1 MKDPSGSTG
10 RPLREPRS
18 TLSLRNI
25 SSPSLV
31 PFDASSSK
39 PAAGADAFDVIVQA
53 SNPSHPQHAAW
64 VERYGGS
71 IRNTRKSLDGSS
83 TSYQAAQSSTSRP
96 PSLRRSRSK
105 TASKVGTSHT
115 STTPNAKSRPALND
129 VMMVPDA
136 SVWTLLAN
144 QGEATAESERSQN
157 RRQASALEKSAD
169 EANVNKSHREGSGRI
184 RTSSQDIR
192 SDATVGASSVKTSAT
207 ERGQRRK
214 RKKEKGKGRA
224 AAPPVPPPRTTSHA
238 AYHEQAQDALSPNG
252 GEGEASTS
260 PTSLPYLS
268 KASFDAS
275 TSPINLSPR
284 LADDARLRHGN
295 DRMGSI
301 DERRVGIQSPSLLS
315 PMSASAFPL
324 RQSSVDPELP
334 QGSPA
339 STASSPPPTRTMFG
353 NLTHSLPGRRSVD
366 FRLPDDDVMKLRQ
379 ESAKTPRKG
388 LNAIFSPLRGA
399 VAARRADKQAAAA
412 APLQSE
418 AKKPLPILRV
428 ATPPR
433 ASVDIPQRA
442 APVPPPRA
450 SIDILQRT
458 APVPP
463 PRSPLRRSPNIPQEE
478 NGHTGETLAGQV
490 QERKESPP
498 VFVIGKNSAPNTQ
511 VTSGSGIS
519 QTAPAVNAIVHDGT
533 PSVVRSQAKESSTP
547 SMQTTN
553 SSDTTARSQKTFVS
567 LPKSASHGRSF
578 SMDTEDGQEFHDAV
592 SDEGGLGSSDDAMPS
607 NTSATKKRRSRH
619 KSIEDVNAARLQA
632 KEAALNEP
640 LPDSIKQGEST
651 EFDLNA
657 RHRRDSSASDDMI
670 PPASR
675 KNSLRRKVSKKQI
688 KTPATKKD
696 VITSPMPNSPR
707 VEQPDDRAN
716 KHQSHRQSAAT
727 ITNSNSSKKEAG
739 AGVGELDGRR
749 KTVTQSSVDEGIS
762 QPFVSIDSEQAV
774 PKELPEIPNAEFT
787 PTPTSLENGFQQ
799 LNLGFSKS
807 QSSRDIA
814 ESYRASHRKAAE
826 KASIDYKQLPLP
838 PPPPPSL
845 PSSPVD
851 ETLKRQI
858 AHQRSYSRM
867 MNQSQSSSNT
877 GKISGVFSRM
887 RKDKTPSFSHFPGS
901 DSHSTS
907 LSGSTSQLNL
917 ISPSQSP
924 VQDDRNSGVGLG
936 IDTVS
941 MQSSKGTNTSDQ
953 HFPSSPSPQQPVRSP
968 SGESGWRN
976 RLPSFSAS
984 RAAKAQKGEKGRTDS
999 NQQQPPAPPPI
1010 PRQPSSSQMQR
1021 QQLLYEAVAHSMS
1034 DNSMVQKTVPP
1045 SPTIHKTLSPALLRE
1060 ERHEA
1065 DEVGSFIGSEE
1076 AEEERLADSRRGTWN
1091 SFSNFELAPNKV
1103 YDASGEMSNSSQPP
1117 TIDIQGPSIPKS
1129 NTTPSNLTSGSFSS
1143 PITPQINEP
1152 PNSRLRASRSFSPD
1166 FMNLSMTARR
1176 LSRSSSNPKFQ
1187 MVPQAL
1193 DLSPGKANNL
1203 RRHESPSDGMEF
1215 EPYDDRT
1222 SPFLGNS
1229 PAIHDN
1235 NGKEAIGSLSFPS
1248 SPGQLSIG
1256 GNGNESKR
1264 NRNLSIGSTLLGNI
1278 TGGGNNNGNPSNTIK
1293 PRSSFA
1299 MDRDRSP
1306 VVNQAWA
1313 DLPPSPSPRSSAV
1326 RKFFASAAK
1335 SPLRPGKIRTT
1346 SINTLM
1352 SPGRPSFQA
1361 GSPNDVAFPVSPAL
1375 PSGQSSM
1382 FADVWKQESP
1392 SPRTNGNAHAGMP
1405 SGSSFNST
1413 SGYPLTQSASTSSL
1427 QQVSQDYSSQSSSP
1441 IAQLRQVGIPRG
1453 MPSQSLHSST
1463 SLNDSLHKEWIAH
1476 NGSSSAL
1483 NGGGTGGSS
1492 INAESIYSNQSSR
1505 NITSQRMIDSS
1516 QPQIQATNEADLQA
1530 FGRMLRES
1538 AKEDAQRVRQIAKR
1552 SVSANNTPRLP

>member
-1 MKDPSGSTG
+1 MKGPSGSTS

-18 TLSLRNI
+18 TSSLRNL
-25 SSPSLV
+25 SSSSLA

-39 PAAGADAFDVIVQA
+39 PASGADAFDVIVQA

-83 TSYQAAQSSTSRP
+83 TSYQALPASSSRP
-96 PSLRRSRSK
+96 SSLRRSRSK
-105 TASKVGTSHT
+105 TASKAGTSQT
-115 STTPNAKSRPALND
+115 STPNAKTRPALDD

-144 QGEATAESERSQN
+144 QGDNLDEFERSQN
-157 RRQASALEKSAD
+157 RRQASGHEKSAD
-169 EANVNKSHREGSGRI
+169 ETNASKSYREGSGSGRI
-184 RTSSQDIR
+184 RTSSQDVR
-192 SDATVGASSVKTSAT
+192 SDATVGASSVKTIAT
-207 ERGQRRK
+207 DRGQRRK

-238 AYHEQAQDALSPNG
+238 AYHEQPQDVLSPISDMHTI

-260 PTSLPYLS
+260 PPSLPYLS
-268 KASFDAS
+268 KTSFDAS

-284 LADDARLRHGN
+284 LADDARLRHGA

-315 PMSASAFPL
+315 PTSANAFPL
-324 RQSSVDPELP
+324 RQSSVSPELP

-353 NLTHSLPGRRSVD
+353 NLTQSLPGRRSVD

-379 ESAKTPRKG
+379 ENAKSSRRG
-388 LNAIFSPLRGA
+388 LDAIFSPLRSA
-399 VAARRADKQAAAA
+399 VASRRADKQAASAS
-412 APLQSE
+412 PLQSE
-418 AKKPLPILRV
+418 TKKPLPILRV
-428 ATPPR
+428 GTPSR
-433 ASVDIPQRA
+433 ASVDIAQRA
-442 APVPPPRA
+442 AAP
-450 SIDILQRT
+450 IL
-458 APVPP
+458 P
-463 PRSPLRRSPNIPQEE
+463 PRSPLRRSPNVSQVENVRADESLTSQAQESKEEAPQIVVNDREPVL
-478 NGHTGETLAGQV
+478 NSQKTDKDMTL
-490 QERKESPP
+490 S
-498 VFVIGKNSAPNTQ
+498 T
-511 VTSGSGIS
+511 GIS
-519 QTAPAVNAIVHDGT
+519 QAAPAVDMIMHERT
-533 PSVVRSQAKESSTP
+533 PSSVAISQGKKSSTP
-547 SMQTTN
+547 SIQMTN
-553 SSDTTARSQKTFVS
+553 SSDATARSQKTFVS
-567 LPKSASHGRSF
+567 LPKRASHNRSF
-578 SMDTEDGQEFHDAV
+578 SMDTEDGQEFHDAI

-607 NTSATKKRRSRH
+607 NTSAVKKRRSRH
-619 KSIEDVNAARLQA
+619 KSIENVNAARLQA
-632 KEAALNEP
+632 KEAAINEP
-640 LPDSIKQGEST
+640 LPDTIKQGEST
-651 EFDLNA
+651 EIDLNT
-657 RHRRDSSASDDMI
+657 RQRRDSSASDDMI
-670 PPASR
+670 PPAGR
-675 KNSLRRKVSKKQI
+675 KNSLRKRVSKKQI
-688 KTPATKKD
+688 KPSATKKD
-696 VITSPMPNSPR
+696 VISPPMPNSPR
-707 VEQPDDRAN
+707 IEIPDDKASM
-716 KHQSHRQSAAT
+716 HQSHRHSAAT
-727 ITNSNSSKKEAG
+727 ITNTNLSRRDAEAEAG
-739 AGVGELDGRR
+739 DLDGRR
-749 KTVTQSSVDEGIS
+749 KTVTQSSLDEGMGQS
-762 QPFVSIDSEQAV
+762 FKTNDSEQAL
-774 PKELPEIPNAEFT
+774 PKELPDIPNPEST
-787 PTPTSLENGFQQ
+787 PTPASLENGFQQ

-814 ESYRASHRKAAE
+814 ESYRASHRKVAE
-826 KASIDYKQLPLP
+826 MPSIDYKQLPLP

-845 PSSPVD
+845 PNSPVD
-851 ETLKRQI
+851 EHLKRQI
-858 AHQRSYSRM
+858 THQRSYSRM
-867 MNQSQSSSNT
+867 MNQSQSSNTT

-887 RKDKTPSFSHFPGS
+887 RKDKTPSFSHLPGS

-936 IDTVS
+936 IDTIS

-968 SGESGWRN
+968 SGESGWRT

-999 NQQQPPAPPPI
+999 NQQPTPPPI
-1010 PRQPSSSQMQR
+1010 PRQSSSSQMQR

-1034 DNSMVQKTVPP
+1034 DNSMVQKAVPP
-1045 SPTIHKTLSPALLRE
+1045 SLTIHKTLSPALLRE

-1103 YDASGEMSNSSQPP
+1103 YDASGEMSNSTSSQPP
-1117 TIDIQGPSIPKS
+1117 TIDIQGPVIPKS

-1152 PNSRLRASRSFSPD
+1152 PNSRLKASRSFSPD
-1166 FMNLSMTARR
+1166 FTNLSMTARR
-1176 LSRSSSNPKFQ
+1176 LSRSTSNPKFQ
-1187 MVPQAL
+1187 TVPQAL
-1193 DLSPGKANNL
+1193 DLSPAKANIL
-1203 RRHESPSDGMEF
+1203 RRHDSPSDGMEF
-1215 EPYDDRT
+1215 EPYDDSRA

-1229 PAIHDN
+1229 PAIHN
-1235 NGKEAIGSLSFPS
+1235 NDGKENFGSLSFPS
-1248 SPGQLSIG
+1248 SPGQISIT

-1278 TGGGNNNGNPSNTIK
+1278 TGGNNNGNASNTIK

-1346 SINTLM
+1346 SINALM

-1361 GSPNDVAFPVSPAL
+1361 GSPNDFAYPVSPAL
-1375 PSGQSSM
+1375 PSGQSST
-1382 FADVWKQESP
+1382 FADVWKQESS

-1405 SGSSFNST
+1405 SGSSFNSN
-1413 SGYPLTQSASTSSL
+1413 SGYPLMQSTSTSSL
-1427 QQVSQDYSSQSSSP
+1427 QQASQDYSSQSSSP
-1441 IAQLRQVGIPRG
+1441 IAQMKQVGVPRG
-1453 MPSQSLHSST
+1453 MPSQSLHSSI

-1476 NGSSSAL
+1476 NGSPSGL
-1483 NGGGTGGSS
+1483 NGGTIGSS
-1492 INAESIYSNQSSR
+1492 INAESVHSNQSSR
-1505 NITSQRMIDSS
+1505 NITSQRMIDSLNS
-1516 QPQIQATNEADLQA
+1516 PNATNEADLEA

-1538 AKEDAQRVRQIAKR
+1538 AKEDAQRVRQIAQR